1 MPDIEPGPGEIVIGA
16 DEIDTAGV
24 QLEEDPTPP
33 ARAAASGL
41 DPRVAMDEKEA
52 INQEIIR
59 ALRANLENPVFPI
72 LVVRIF
78 NLGGAL
84 YDAGLDAD
92 MPPAHRLII
101 GCVVLIVVVAVTN
114 PDVIEKT
121 VGKWKKIAKPRAA
134 APGLP
139 ERAPIDVKAEA
150 NPDGA

>member
-1 MPDIEPGPGEIVIGA
+1 MPEVEPGVGEVVIMP
-16 DEIDTAGV
+16 DEIDTAHV
-24 QLEEDPTPP
+24 QLDEDEAPP
-33 ARAAASGL
+33 SARGGSSARDLS
-41 DPRVAMDEKEA
+41 VAMDEKEA
-52 INQEIIR
+52 INQELIR

-121 VGKWKKIAKPRAA
+121 VGKWKKIAKP
-134 APGLP
+134 APSLP
-139 ERAPIDVKAEA
+139 ERAPIDVQAEA
-150 NPDGA
+150 KPDGA